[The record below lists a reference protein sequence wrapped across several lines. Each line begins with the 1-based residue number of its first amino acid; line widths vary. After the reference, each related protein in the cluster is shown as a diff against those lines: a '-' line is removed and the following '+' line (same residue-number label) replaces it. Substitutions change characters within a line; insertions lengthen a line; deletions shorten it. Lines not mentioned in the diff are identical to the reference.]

1 MTTSGSSPIEPTHPN
16 ASRIYDYTL
25 GGTLNHE
32 VDRRAAEYMFSLVP
46 STRKWVRMLRAYLQQ
61 VARDLHEEGFAQ
73 FLDLGSGLPT
83 QDHIHH
89 VLPDAHVIYVDID
102 PLTVERGRQLL
113 VGNERAQYLEGDLRN
128 LEALLRSDGVKEHID
143 LSKKVALGLNA
154 VLVFLTRDEV
164 EEMARVLY
172 DWAPAGSK
180 IYVTLETKAI
190 GKTTPE
196 WEEFIRMF
204 AVAGSP
210 FYLVSLEENME
221 MLRPWRPIRIEPV
234 SDYLGH
240 PPGYIT
246 EEDREQVDLEFYSV
260 LLQK

>member
-1 MTTSGSSPIEPTHPN
+1 MTTPGSSPVEPTHPN

-25 GGTLNHE
+25 GGKLNHA
-32 VDRRAAEYMFSLVP
+32 VDRQAAEYMFSLVP
-46 STRKWVRMLRAYLQQ
+46 STRKWVIMLRAFLQQ
-61 VARDLHEEGFAQ
+61 VARDLYEEGFTQ

-89 VLPDAHVIYVDID
+89 VLPDATVIYMDLD
-102 PLTVERGRQLL
+102 PLTVEHGQQLL
-113 VGNERAQYLEGDLRN
+113 ADKEKVHYLEGDLRN
-128 LEALLRSDGVKEHID
+128 IEAVLRSDVVRERID
-143 LSKKVALGLNA
+143 LTQKVALGLNA

-164 EEMARVLY
+164 EDLSRALY

-234 SDYLGH
+234 ADYLGH

-246 EEDREQVDLEFYSV
+246 EADREKVDLEFYSV